1 MSYSNVTFV
10 LFIFNFALPWLWYK
24 NQDIIKKLT
33 KAHYILT
40 SADAVIICTSLQ
52 RSKIYCAKYITTHNG
67 LTNRCILVKISMV
80 RCIWLFVSHHVI
92 SCTKT
97 YLNIFTKYLLKYE
110 CNLFMKLCTDLI
122 IRREQL
128 VFLILIL

>member
-1 MSYSNVTFV
+1 MQQFTNKIARDNFV
-10 LFIFNFALPWLWYK
+10 FPWLWYEK
-24 NQDIIKKLT
+24 QDILIKLT
-33 KAHYILT
+33 KAHYIPI
-40 SADAVIICTSLQ
+40 SADAAVICTSLQ
-52 RSKIYCAKYITTHNG
+52 FRKIYCTKYITTHNG
-67 LTNRCILVKISMV
+67 LTIRCILVKISMV

-97 YLNIFTKYLLKYE
+97 YLNIFTKYLLKYD